1 MKMDCVKRER
11 TRVFSLVKGNGV
23 VLYGIRI
30 GFAEFVKMTVLC
42 LISALILHFGY
53 SRVVEDS
60 ENSLLSIGNH
70 VNWVIRVH

>member
-11 TRVFSLVKGNGV
+11 MLVFSFVKGIGS
-23 VLYGIRI
+23 VLYGIGI
-30 GFAEFVKMTVLC
+30 GFAEFVKRTVFC
-42 LISALILHFGY
+42 LISAFILHFGD

-60 ENSLLSIGNH
+60 ENSLLSLGNH

>member
-23 VLYGIRI
+23 VLYGIGI

-53 SRVVEDS
+53 SRVAEGG
-60 ENSLLSIGNH
+60 ENALLSLGNH

>member
-1 MKMDCVKRER
+1 MDCVKRER

-23 VLYGIRI
+23 VIYGIGI
-30 GFAEFVKMTVLC
+30 GFAEFVKRIVFC
-42 LISALILHFGY
+42 LISAFILHFGD

-60 ENSLLSIGNH
+60 ENSLLSLGNH